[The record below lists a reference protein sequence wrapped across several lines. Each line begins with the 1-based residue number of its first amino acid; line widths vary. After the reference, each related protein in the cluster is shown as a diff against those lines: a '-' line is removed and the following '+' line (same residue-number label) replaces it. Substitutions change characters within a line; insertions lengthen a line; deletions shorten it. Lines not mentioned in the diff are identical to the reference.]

1 MVTTS
6 SSSSSKHHS
15 DRHRRGKRSR
25 YDPCDESNSRHSGD
39 GDGASDEEG
48 RRNSSKSMKTKREER
63 EDLNCARK
71 RRSSKDYHSD
81 VDHPYERSR
90 DSKHCKDGRRGS
102 RDRHVY
108 RRHRRQDDRDKKQ
121 KKSNGS
127 RHLDDDNNNNKYDHD
142 YSDEDRS
149 RDRKKSKKSKS
160 KRKDKKRKASPKL
173 DKSKLFP
180 MGEPLG
186 YKPDSTINADEDYFN
201 YHQEFWVYLF
211 REEGKFFN
219 DIDNKESHAAF
230 ARFVK
235 QYNGGKLEEPYYKR
249 NFPHEVI
256 EESKTTKHSWT
267 FKTTHNERKGLGDLK
282 KGVRKQTEYSSRDSN
297 IHSNSNTNIN
307 FKTNG
312 IDSGKKL
319 EAKSFSSVQRR
330 QTAKERPEEQCVNRR
345 PNETILLKHKE
356 LTGGSKDLKERRLGK
371 KYENSA
377 RTHVAYKESEE
388 GGVRRKDRIEEVES
402 REEERKNK
410 MLKMLGLGDLQGRK
424 LEIAPRKDPP

>member
-1 MVTTS
+1 MVTIS

-15 DRHRRGKRSR
+15 GRHRLQKRSR
-25 YDPCDESNSRHSGD
+25 YDPCDESSRKHSGF
-39 GDGASDEEG
+39 SDEER
-48 RRNSSKSMKTKREER
+48 RRNSSKSMKTKKEEER
-63 EDLNCARK
+63 EDLNCIRK
-71 RRSSKDYHSD
+71 RRSPNDYHSD
-81 VDHPYERSR
+81 GDNSYERNR
-90 DSKHCKDGRRGS
+90 DSTHYKDGRRGS
-102 RDRHVY
+102 RHRHVY
-108 RRHRRQDDRDKKQ
+108 RRSDKKQ
-121 KKSNGS
+121 KKSNRNRNRN
-127 RHLDDDNNNNKYDHD
+127 RHLDDDNNNDNYDHN

-160 KRKDKKRKASPKL
+160 QRKDKKRKASPKL

-201 YHQEFWVYLF
+201 YHQEFWIYLF

-219 DIDNKESHAAF
+219 DIGNKESHAAF

-282 KGVRKQTEYSSRDSN
+282 KGVRRQTEYSSRDSN

-307 FKTNG
+307 SNG
-312 IDSGKKL
+312 IDSGKKPV
-319 EAKSFSSVQRR
+319 AKYFPYVQRQ
-330 QTAKERPEEQCVNRR
+330 QTAKERPEKR
-345 PNETILLKHKE
+345 HKE
-356 LTGGSKDLKERRLGK
+356 LAGGSKDLKERRLEK
-371 KYENSA
+371 NYENSA
-377 RTHVAYKESEE
+377 RIHGAHKESEE
-388 GGVRRKDRIEEVES
+388 EGVRRKDRTEELEP
-402 REEERKNK
+402 REKERTNN
-410 MLKMLGLGDLQGRK
+410 MLKMLGLGNLQGRK
-424 LEIAPRKDPP
+424 LEIAPRKDPPSNPTK